1 MGLLVEPIQVHIW
14 SYICP
19 TNILHNVQSVY
30 YIISPLSLLSMEGSV
45 CKLPEIVRLK
55 KKYKV
60 HNAVIY
66 NAP

>member
-1 MGLLVEPIQVHIW
+1 MSRWGSWLSLYRCIFGLIYVR
-14 SYICP
+14 
-19 TNILHNVQSVY
+19 HNVQSVY

-60 HNAVIY
+60 HNADIY